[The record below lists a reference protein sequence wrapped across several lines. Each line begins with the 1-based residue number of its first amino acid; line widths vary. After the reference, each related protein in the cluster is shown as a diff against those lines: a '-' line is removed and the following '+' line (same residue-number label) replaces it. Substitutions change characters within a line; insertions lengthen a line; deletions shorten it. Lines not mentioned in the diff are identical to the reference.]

1 MKSYLKFLS
10 RNKLYTAIE
19 AVGLAVSLA
28 FVILIGSYVVQ
39 QYEVAHESP
48 QWKRTFV
55 LGTNEFLG
63 LTYWDKE
70 ELEMNIPEVDA
81 ATHAAMLWQPIVR
94 EGNEPLQC
102 SGMETDADFF
112 RVFPQYHLV
121 EGSLNDFVS
130 KDDVLISESL
140 ARKIADQVGNDVKT
154 NGNDIQTTGN
164 DAQTTGKDAQ
174 TTGND
179 TSVTPG
185 LTGSLIGKVINVDG
199 TDRTIK
205 GVYADFDGTFF
216 MPYDII
222 THISGAWGAGMER
235 NFGSIG
241 NYTTWFRARDDADA
255 ADVRAKVKALLH
267 KNYDPIWGAEK
278 VDAWKV
284 YRMDEAFFITGN
296 SNGLTR
302 QGNARMLRL
311 LTVVV
316 LLLLLSAIFNYVNLS
331 LALTGKRAKE
341 MATRRLLG
349 ADKTS
354 ILWKYIGESVAF
366 TAVCFGAAL
375 LLADLLVPM
384 MNSLVSTADPDEMML
399 GMGDT
404 SVRLSFLLTSGYIV
418 AYLAGIM
425 VLGVING
432 LLPAVVASRYQPI
445 DVIKG
450 TLRRRNKMVMSKV
463 FIVVQNVL
471 SVFLIALA
479 LVMEVQMRHMLTRP
493 MHAATENLYYIEYS
507 AKNYDAMKLFK
518 DKVEQLPF
526 VTKAGVGRG
535 IPGMINMTMGVK
547 VDEVHR
553 VDMPVILCDSTYFK
567 LLGLEVEEDFGH
579 PLVHSLWMSRSA
591 FNAAA
596 VSDTSTVFPRR
607 INMNGAQPEFIGGVV
622 TDFPARPAS
631 EGEIN
636 PNGGVIVTRAEELH
650 YANCL
655 LIGTTGEDRSYDEA
669 IRQAYR
675 EFRMET
681 SGVEE
686 PAWRYG
692 FVHDIHRKMLAPVQ
706 RTLRLVELFAV
717 LAVLISLLGLLAM
730 STYFA
735 DENTKQIAVRK
746 VFGADVNS
754 ETRRAVRSYMILVG
768 AACLIGIPPAVW
780 ASRLYLERFAY
791 RIEGY
796 GWVFALA
803 VLISLAIAF
812 GTVLWQT
819 LKAAKTNPST
829 ELKKE

>member
-55 LGTNEFLG
+55 LGSDEFLG

-70 ELEMNIPEVDA
+70 ELEMNIPEVQA
-81 ATHAAMLWQPIVR
+81 ATRAAMLWQPLIR
-94 EGNEPLQC
+94 QGDQSLQC
-102 SGMETDADFF
+102 SGMEADADFF
-112 RVFPQYHLV
+112 KVFPEYRLV
-121 EGSLNDFVS
+121 EGSADDFVG
-130 KDDVLISESL
+130 KEDILISESL
-140 ARKIADQVGNDVKT
+140 ARKL
-154 NGNDIQTTGN
+154 
-164 DAQTTGKDAQ
+164 
-174 TTGND
+174 
-179 TSVTPG
+179 SVDG
-185 LTGSLIGKVINVDG
+185 DNLIGKVINVDQS
-199 TDRTIK
+199 DRTIK
-205 GVYADFDGTFF
+205 GVFADFDGTFF

-222 THISGAWGAGMER
+222 THISGTWVAEQER

-241 NYTTWFRARDDADA
+241 NYTTWFRVREDADPD
-255 ADVRAKVKALLH
+255 DVRAKVSALLH
-267 KNYDPIWGAEK
+267 KNYDPIWSAEK
-278 VDAWKV
+278 VDSWKA
-284 YRMDEAFFITGN
+284 YRMDEAFFATGN

-302 QGNARMLRL
+302 QGNAQMLRL

-349 ADKTS
+349 ADKS
-354 ILWKYIGESVAF
+354 GILWKYIGESVAF

-375 LLADLLVPM
+375 LLADLLAPM
-384 MNSLVSTADPDEMML
+384 MNSLVSTSDPDELML

-404 SVRLSFLLTSGYIV
+404 SVRLSFMMTPGYIL
-418 AYLAGIM
+418 AYIAGILI
-425 VLGVING
+425 LGVING
-432 LLPAVVASRYQPI
+432 LLPAVAASRYQPI

-450 TLRRRNKMVMSKV
+450 TLRRRNKMVLSKV

-479 LVMEVQMRHMLTRP
+479 LVMEVQMRHMFTRP

-507 AKNYDAMKLFK
+507 ARDYDMMKLFK
-518 DKVEQLPF
+518 DKVEALPF
-526 VTKAGVGRG
+526 VTRAGVGRG
-535 IPGMINMTMGVK
+535 IPGLINMTMGVK
-547 VDEVHR
+547 VDEEHR
-553 VDMPVILCDSTYFK
+553 VDMPVIVCDSTYFK

-579 PLVHSLWMSRSA
+579 PLTHSLWMSRSA

-631 EGEIN
+631 ESSQN
-636 PNGGVIVTRAEELH
+636 PNGGLIVTRAEELR
-650 YANCL
+650 YANGM
-655 LIGTTGEDRSYDEA
+655 LIGTTGEDDSYDKA

-675 EFRMET
+675 EYRLET

-692 FVHDIHRKMLAPVQ
+692 FVRDINTKMLAPVR

-746 VFGADVNS
+746 VFGSDVTH
-754 ETRRAVRSYMILVG
+754 ETWRNVRSYMVLTGI
-768 AACLIGIPPAVW
+768 ACAIGIPLAVW
-780 ASRLYLERFAY
+780 AARVYLERFAY
-791 RIEGY
+791 RVENY
-796 GWVFALA
+796 GWVFVVA
-803 VLISLAIAF
+803 VIISLAIAF

-819 LKAAKTNPST
+819 LKAAKTNPAI

>member
-55 LGTNEFLG
+55 LGTNEFMG

-70 ELEMNIPEVDA
+70 ELEMNIPEVQ
-81 ATHAAMLWQPIVR
+81 ATTRVAMLWQPLIR
-94 EGNEPLQC
+94 QGDRLFQC
-102 SGMETDADFF
+102 SGMEADADFF
-112 RVFPQYHLV
+112 KVFPEYRLV
-121 EGSLNDFVS
+121 EGSADDFVG
-130 KDDVLISESL
+130 KEDILISESM
-140 ARKIADQVGNDVKT
+140 ARKL
-154 NGNDIQTTGN
+154 
-164 DAQTTGKDAQ
+164 
-174 TTGND
+174 
-179 TSVTPG
+179 SVDG
-185 LTGSLIGKVINVDG
+185 DNLIGKVINVYQS
-199 TDRTIK
+199 DRTIK
-205 GVYADFDGTFF
+205 GVFADFDGTLF

-222 THISGAWGAGMER
+222 THISGTWAAEQER

-241 NYTTWFRARDDADA
+241 NYTTWFRVREDADPD
-255 ADVRAKVKALLH
+255 DVRAKVSSLLH
-267 KNYDPIWGAEK
+267 KNYDPIWSAEE
-278 VDAWKV
+278 VNAWKA
-284 YRMDEAFFITGN
+284 YRMDEAFFTTGN
-296 SNGLTR
+296 SNGLIR
-302 QGNARMLRL
+302 QGNAQMLRL

-331 LALTGKRAKE
+331 LALTGKRSKE

-349 ADKTS
+349 ADKTG

-366 TAVCFGAAL
+366 TAVCFAAAL
-375 LLADLLVPM
+375 LLADLLAPI
-384 MNSLVSTADPDEMML
+384 MNSLVSTADPDELML

-404 SVRLSFLLTSGYIV
+404 SVRLSFMMTPGYIL
-418 AYLAGIM
+418 AYIAGILL
-425 VLGVING
+425 LGTLCG
-432 LLPAVVASRYQPI
+432 LLPAIVASRYEPI

-450 TLRRRNKMVMSKV
+450 TLRRRNKMVLSKV

-479 LVMEVQMRHMLTRP
+479 LVMEVQMRHMFTRP

-507 AKNYDAMKLFK
+507 AQNYDMMKFFK

-526 VTKAGVGRG
+526 VTKVGVGRG
-535 IPGMINMTMGVK
+535 IPGLINLTMGVK
-547 VDEVHR
+547 VDEQHR
-553 VDMPVILCDSTYFK
+553 VDMPVIICDSTYFK

-579 PLVHSLWMSRSA
+579 PLTHSLWMSRSA

-607 INMNGAQPEFIGGVV
+607 INMNGAQPESIGGVV
-622 TDFPARPAS
+622 TDFPTRPAS
-631 EGEIN
+631 ESNLN
-636 PNGGVIVTRAEELH
+636 PNGGVIVTRAEELR
-650 YANCL
+650 YANGM
-655 LIGTTGEDRSYDEA
+655 LIGTTGEDESYDKA

-675 EFRMET
+675 EYRLET

-686 PAWRYG
+686 PAWRFG
-692 FVHDIHRKMLAPVQ
+692 FVHDINKKVLAPVR

-746 VFGADVNS
+746 VFGSDVTH
-754 ETRRAVRSYMILVG
+754 ETWRNVRSYMVLTGI
-768 AACLIGIPPAVW
+768 ACVIGIPLAVW
-780 ASRLYLERFAY
+780 AARVYLERFAY
-791 RIEGY
+791 HVENY
-796 GWVFALA
+796 GWVFVVA
-803 VLISLAIAF
+803 VIISLAIAF

-819 LKAAKTNPST
+819 LKAAKTNPAI

>member
-55 LGTNEFLG
+55 LGTSEYLG

-70 ELEMNIPEVDA
+70 ELEMNIPEVEA
-81 ATHAAMLWQPIVR
+81 VTHMALLWQPIVQN
-94 EGNEPLQC
+94 EGQVLQA
-102 SGMETDADFF
+102 SGIEADAGFF
-112 RVFPQYHLV
+112 KVFPEYRLV
-121 EGSLNDFVS
+121 EGSLEDFVG
-130 KDDVLISESL
+130 KDDILISESL
-140 ARKIADQVGNDVKT
+140 ARKTGRQVG
-154 NGNDIQTTGN
+154 Q
-164 DAQTTGKDAQ
+164 
-174 TTGND
+174 
-179 TSVTPG
+179 S
-185 LTGSLIGKVINVDG
+185 LTVDKG
-199 TDRTIK
+199 ERTIK
-205 GVYADFDGTFF
+205 GVFADFDGAYF
-216 MPYDII
+216 MPVDIMTNI
-222 THISGAWGAGMER
+222 TSSWAASQGKAF
-235 NFGSIG
+235 NSIG
-241 NYTTWFRARDDADA
+241 NYTTWFRVREDADPA
-255 ADVRAKVKALLH
+255 EVRAKVKALLH
-267 KNYDPIWGAEK
+267 KNYDPIWNAEK
-278 VDAWKV
+278 VDSWKA
-284 YRMDEAFFITGN
+284 YRMDEAFFTTGN

-302 QGNARMLRL
+302 QGNAQMLKL

-349 ADKTS
+349 ADKTG

-375 LLADLLVPM
+375 LLADLLAPM

-404 SVRLSFLLTSGYIV
+404 SVRLSFMMTPGYIL
-418 AYLAGIM
+418 AYIAGILL
-425 VLGVING
+425 LGVVNG
-432 LLPAVVASRYQPI
+432 LLPAIVASRYQPI

-450 TLRRRNKMVMSKV
+450 TLRRRNKMVLSKV

-493 MHAATENLYYIEYS
+493 MHATSENRYYIEYS
-507 AKNYDAMKLFK
+507 AQNYDMMKLFK

-526 VTKAGVGRG
+526 VTDAGVGRG
-535 IPGMINMTMGVK
+535 IPGLINMTMGIK
-547 VDEVHR
+547 VDEEHH

-579 PLVHSLWMSRSA
+579 PLTHSLWMSRSA

-631 EGEIN
+631 ESSQN
-636 PNGGVIVTRAEELH
+636 PNGGVIVTRAEELR
-650 YANCL
+650 YANCM
-655 LIGTTGEDRSYDEA
+655 LIGTTGEDESYDKA

-675 EFRMET
+675 EYRLET

-692 FVHDIHRKMLAPVQ
+692 FVRDINKKMLAPVR

-746 VFGADVNS
+746 VFGADVSS
-754 ETRRAVRSYMILVG
+754 ETWRNVRSYMVLTGI
-768 AACLIGIPPAVW
+768 ACVIGIPLAVW
-780 ASRLYLERFAY
+780 AAMVYLERFAY
-791 RIEGY
+791 RAEGY
-796 GWVFALA
+796 GWVFIVAA
-803 VLISLAIAF
+803 IISLAIAF

-819 LKAAKTNPST
+819 LKAAKTNPAI

>member
-19 AVGLAVSLA
+19 TVGLAVSLA

-39 QYEVAHESP
+39 QYEMAHESP

-55 LGTNEFLG
+55 LGSDEFLG

-70 ELEMNIPEVDA
+70 ELEMNIPEVHA
-81 ATHAAMLWQPIVR
+81 ATHVAMLWQPLIR
-94 EGNEPLQC
+94 QDDQLLQC
-102 SGMETDADFF
+102 SGMEADADFF
-112 RVFPQYHLV
+112 KVFPEYHLV
-121 EGSLNDFVS
+121 EGSAEDFVG

-140 ARKIADQVGNDVKT
+140 ARKIADQVGNDS
-154 NGNDIQTTGN
+154 
-164 DAQTTGKDAQ
+164 
-174 TTGND
+174 
-179 TSVTPG
+179 SVTPG
-185 LTGSLIGKVINVDG
+185 LTGSLIGSVIKVDDS
-199 TDRTIK
+199 DRTIK
-205 GVYADFDGTFF
+205 GVFANFDGTFF

-222 THISGAWGAGMER
+222 THISGSWAAGQER
-235 NFGSIG
+235 SFGSIG
-241 NYTTWFRARDDADA
+241 NYITWFCTREDADPD
-255 ADVRAKVKALLH
+255 DVRVKVSALLH
-267 KNYDPIWGAEK
+267 KNYDPIWSAEK
-278 VDAWKV
+278 VNAWKA
-284 YRMDEAFFITGN
+284 YRMDEAFFATGN

-302 QGNARMLRL
+302 QGSAQMLRL

-331 LALTGKRAKE
+331 LALTGKRSKE

-349 ADKTS
+349 ADKTG

-366 TAVCFGAAL
+366 TAVCFAAAL
-375 LLADLLVPM
+375 LLADLLAPM
-384 MNSLVSTADPDEMML
+384 MNSLVSTADPDELML

-404 SVRLSFLLTSGYIV
+404 SVRLSFMITPGYIL
-418 AYLAGIM
+418 AYIAGIL
-425 VLGVING
+425 VLGVVNG
-432 LLPAVVASRYQPI
+432 LLPAFAASHYQPI

-450 TLRRRNKMVMSKV
+450 TLRRRNKMVLSKV

-479 LVMEVQMRHMLTRP
+479 LLMEVQMRHMLTRP
-493 MHAATENLYYIEYS
+493 MHAATENRYYIEYS
-507 AKNYDAMKLFK
+507 AQNLDQMKLFK

-535 IPGMINMTMGVK
+535 IPGLINMTMGIK
-547 VDEVHR
+547 VDEEHR
-553 VDMPVILCDSTYFK
+553 VDMPVIVCDSTYFK

-579 PLVHSLWMSRSA
+579 PLTHSLWMSRSA

-622 TDFPARPAS
+622 TDFPTRPAS
-631 EGEIN
+631 ESSQN
-636 PNGGVIVTRAEELH
+636 PNGGVIVTRAEELR
-650 YANCL
+650 YSNCM
-655 LIGTTGEDRSYDEA
+655 LIGTTGEDESFDKA

-675 EFRMET
+675 EYRLET

-692 FVHDIHRKMLAPVQ
+692 FVRDINKKMLAPVR

-717 LAVLISLLGLLAM
+717 LAMLISMLGLLAM

-754 ETRRAVRSYMILVG
+754 ETWRNVRSYMLLTGIASG
-768 AACLIGIPPAVW
+768 AVCIP
-780 ASRLYLERFAY
+780 R
-791 RIEGY
+791 
-796 GWVFALA
+796 
-803 VLISLAIAF
+803 
-812 GTVLWQT
+812 
-819 LKAAKTNPST
+819 
-829 ELKKE
+829 

>member
-39 QYEVAHESP
+39 QYKVAHESP
-48 QWKRTFV
+48 DWKRTFV
-55 LGTNEFLG
+55 LGSDEFLG

-70 ELEMNIPEVDA
+70 ELEMNIPEVEA
-81 ATHAAMLWQPIVR
+81 VTHAALLGQPIIQI
-94 EGNEPLQC
+94 GDQPLQA
-102 SGMETDADFF
+102 SGIETDADFF
-112 RVFPQYHLV
+112 KVFPKYHLV
-121 EGSLNDFVS
+121 EGSLEDFVG
-130 KDDVLISESL
+130 KEDILISESF
-140 ARKIADQVGNDVKT
+140 AHKTGRQVGQV
-154 NGNDIQTTGN
+154 I
-164 DAQTTGKDAQ
+164 
-174 TTGND
+174 
-179 TSVTPG
+179 
-185 LTGSLIGKVINVDG
+185 KVDK

-205 GVYADFDGTFF
+205 GIFADFDDAFF
-216 MPYDII
+216 RPEDII
-222 THISGAWGAGMER
+222 TNIAATWAASESKAF
-235 NFGSIG
+235 NSIG
-241 NYTTWFRARDDADA
+241 NYTTWFTVRKDADIE
-255 ADVRAKVKALLH
+255 DVQTKVKALLH
-267 KNYDPIWGAEK
+267 KSYNSSWGAEK
-278 VDAWKV
+278 VESWRA
-284 YRMDEAFFITGN
+284 YRMDEVFFFTGS
-296 SNGLTR
+296 SNGGLTR
-302 QGNARMLRL
+302 TGNVRMLRL

-349 ADKTS
+349 ADKTG
-354 ILWKYIGESVAF
+354 ILWKYIGESVVF
-366 TAVCFGAAL
+366 TAFCFAAAL

-384 MNSLVSTADPDEMML
+384 MNSLVSSCDVDEMVL
-399 GMGDT
+399 GISDT
-404 SVRLSFLLTSGYIV
+404 SVRLSFMMTPGYII
-418 AYLAGIM
+418 AYIAGII

-432 LLPAVVASRYQPI
+432 LLPAFAASRYQPI

-450 TLRRRNKMVMSKV
+450 TLRRRNKMVLSKV

-493 MHAATENLYYIEYS
+493 MHSAMDNLYYIEYS
-507 AKNYDAMKLFK
+507 APDYDAMKLLK

-526 VTKAGVGRG
+526 VTRAGVGRG
-535 IPGMINMTMGVK
+535 IPGMINMNLGIK
-547 VDEVHR
+547 VDEEHS
-553 VDMPVILCDSTYFK
+553 VDMPVILCDSTFFK

-579 PLVHSLWMSRSA
+579 PLTHSLWMSRSA

-622 TDFPARPAS
+622 ADYPTRPAS
-631 EGEIN
+631 EANQN
-636 PNGGVIVTRAEELH
+636 PNGGVVVTRVEELR
-650 YANCL
+650 YSNCL
-655 LIGTTGEDRSYDEA
+655 LIGTTGEDKTYEDQ
-669 IRQAYR
+669 ILQAYR

-681 SGVEE
+681 SGVEK

-692 FVHDIHRKMLAPVQ
+692 FIRDIHRKQLAPVRQ
-706 RTLRLVELFAV
+706 TLRLVELFAV

-746 VFGADVNS
+746 VFGSDVTH
-754 ETRRAVRSYMILVG
+754 ETWRNVRSYMIIVGVACLVG
-768 AACLIGIPPAVW
+768 IPLAIWAAQV
-780 ASRLYLERFAY
+780 YLQRFAY
-791 RIEGY
+791 RIDGY
-796 GWVFALA
+796 GWVFVVAA
-803 VLISLAIAF
+803 LISLAIAF

-819 LKAAKTNPST
+819 LKAAKTNPAV

>member
-28 FVILIGSYVVQ
+28 FVILLGSYVVQ

-55 LGTNEFLG
+55 LGTSEYLG

-70 ELEMNIPEVDA
+70 ELEMNIPEVEA
-81 ATHAAMLWQPIVR
+81 VTHMALLWQPIVQN
-94 EGNEPLQC
+94 EGQVLQA
-102 SGMETDADFF
+102 SGIEADAGFF
-112 RVFPQYHLV
+112 KVFPEYRLL
-121 EGSLNDFVS
+121 EGSLEDFVG
-130 KDDVLISESL
+130 KDDILISESL
-140 ARKIADQVGNDVKT
+140 ARKTGRQVG
-154 NGNDIQTTGN
+154 Q
-164 DAQTTGKDAQ
+164 
-174 TTGND
+174 
-179 TSVTPG
+179 S
-185 LTGSLIGKVINVDG
+185 LTVDKG
-199 TDRTIK
+199 ERTIK
-205 GVYADFDGTFF
+205 GVFADFDGAYF
-216 MPYDII
+216 MPVDIMTNI
-222 THISGAWGAGMER
+222 TSSWAASQGKAF
-235 NFGSIG
+235 NSIG
-241 NYTTWFRARDDADA
+241 NYTTWFRVRENADP
-255 ADVRAKVKALLH
+255 ADVRNKVSALLH
-267 KNYDPIWGAEK
+267 KNYDPIWSAEK
-278 VDAWKV
+278 VNAWKA
-284 YRMDEAFFITGN
+284 YRMDEAFFTTGN

-302 QGNARMLRL
+302 QGNAQMLRL

-349 ADKTS
+349 ADKTG

-375 LLADLLVPM
+375 LLADLLAPM
-384 MNSLVSTADPDEMML
+384 MNSLVSTGDPDELML
-399 GMGDT
+399 GIDT
-404 SVRLSFLLTSGYIV
+404 SVRLSFMLTPGYIL
-418 AYLAGIM
+418 AYIAGILL
-425 VLGVING
+425 LGTLCG
-432 LLPAVVASRYQPI
+432 LLPAVVASRYEPI

-450 TLRRRNKMVMSKV
+450 TLRRRNKMVLSKV

-493 MHAATENLYYIEYS
+493 MHAASENRYYIEYS
-507 AKNYDAMKLFK
+507 AQNYDMMKLFK

-535 IPGMINMTMGVK
+535 IPGLINMTMGIK
-547 VDEVHR
+547 VDEEHR

-579 PLVHSLWMSRSA
+579 PLTHSLWMSRSA

-596 VSDTSTVFPRR
+596 VSDTSTVFPRK

-631 EGEIN
+631 ESSQN
-636 PNGGVIVTRAEELH
+636 PNGGVIVTRAEELR
-650 YANCL
+650 YTNCM
-655 LIGTTGEDRSYDEA
+655 LIGTTGEDDSYDKA

-675 EFRMET
+675 EYRLET

-692 FVHDIHRKMLAPVQ
+692 FVRDINRKTLAPVK

-746 VFGADVNS
+746 VFGSDVTH
-754 ETRRAVRSYMILVG
+754 ETWRNVRSYMVLTGI
-768 AACLIGIPPAVW
+768 ACAIGIPLAVW
-780 ASRLYLERFAY
+780 AARVYLERFAY
-791 RIEGY
+791 RVENY
-796 GWVFALA
+796 GWVFVVA
-803 VLISLAIAF
+803 VIISLAIAF

-819 LKAAKTNPST
+819 LKAAKTNPAI

>member
-70 ELEMNIPEVDA
+70 EVIMNIPEVQA
-81 ATHAAMLWQPIVR
+81 ATRAAMLWQPLIR
-94 EGNEPLQC
+94 HGDQLLQC
-102 SGMETDADFF
+102 AGMEADADFF
-112 RVFPQYHLV
+112 KVFPEYHLV
-121 EGSLNDFVS
+121 EGNAEDFVG
-130 KDDVLISESL
+130 KEDILISESL
-140 ARKIADQVGNDVKT
+140 ARKL
-154 NGNDIQTTGN
+154 
-164 DAQTTGKDAQ
+164 
-174 TTGND
+174 
-179 TSVTPG
+179 SVDG
-185 LTGSLIGKVINVDG
+185 DNLIGKVINVDQSN
-199 TDRTIK
+199 RIIK
-205 GVYADFDGTFF
+205 GVFADFDSTFF

-222 THISGAWGAGMER
+222 THISETWAAEQER

-241 NYTTWFRARDDADA
+241 SYTTWFRVREDADP
-255 ADVRAKVKALLH
+255 ADVRNKVSALLH
-267 KNYDPIWGAEK
+267 KNYDPIWSAEN
-278 VDAWKV
+278 VNAWKA
-284 YRMDEAFFITGN
+284 YRMDEAFFTTSD

-302 QGNARMLRL
+302 QGNAQMLRL

-316 LLLLLSAIFNYVNLS
+316 LLLLLSAVFNYVNLS
-331 LALTGKRAKE
+331 LALTDKRSKE

-349 ADKTS
+349 ADKTG
-354 ILWKYIGESVAF
+354 ILWKYIGESVTF

-375 LLADLLVPM
+375 LLADFLAPM
-384 MNSLVSTADPDEMML
+384 MNSLVSTGDPDELML

-404 SVRLSFLLTSGYIV
+404 RVRLSFMMTPGYIL
-418 AYLAGIM
+418 AYIAGILL
-425 VLGVING
+425 LGTICG
-432 LLPAVVASRYQPI
+432 LLPAIVASRYEPI

-450 TLRRRNKMVMSKV
+450 TLRRHNKMVLSKV

-493 MHAATENLYYIEYS
+493 MHAASENRYYIEYS
-507 AKNYDAMKLFK
+507 AKNYDMMKLFK

-535 IPGMINMTMGVK
+535 IPGLINMTIGIK
-547 VDEVHR
+547 VDEEHH

-579 PLVHSLWMSRSA
+579 PLTHSLWMSRSA
-591 FNAAA
+591 FNAAG
-596 VSDTSTVFPRR
+596 VSDTTTVFPRR
-607 INMNGAQPEFIGGVV
+607 INLNGAQPEFIGGVV
-622 TDFPARPAS
+622 TNFPARPAS
-631 EGEIN
+631 ESSQN
-636 PNGGVIVTRAEELH
+636 PNGGVIVTRDEELR
-650 YANCL
+650 YANCM
-655 LIGTTGEDRSYDEA
+655 LIGTTGEDDSYDKA

-675 EFRMET
+675 EYRLET

-692 FVHDIHRKMLAPVQ
+692 FVRDINRKMLAPVK

-746 VFGADVNS
+746 VFGSDVTH
-754 ETRRAVRSYMILVG
+754 ETWRNVRSYMVLTGI
-768 AACLIGIPPAVW
+768 ACAIGIPLAVW
-780 ASRLYLERFAY
+780 VARMYLERFAY
-791 RIEGY
+791 RVENY
-796 GWVFALA
+796 GWVFVVA
-803 VLISLAIAF
+803 VIISLAIAF

-819 LKAAKTNPST
+819 LKAAKTNPAV

>member
-1 MKSYLKFLS
+1 MNSYLKFLS
-10 RNKLYTAIE
+10 RNKLYTTIE

-48 QWKRTFV
+48 QWKGTFV
-55 LGTNEFLG
+55 LGTGEFLG

-70 ELEMNIPEVDA
+70 ELEMNIPEVQA
-81 ATHAAMLWQPIVR
+81 ATHVAMLWQPIIRNDGQLLPV
-94 EGNEPLQC
+94 
-102 SGMETDADFF
+102 SGMEADADFF
-112 RVFPQYHLV
+112 KVFPEYNLI
-121 EGSLNDFVS
+121 EGNTEDFVGMN
-130 KDDVLISESL
+130 DVLISESL
-140 ARKIADQVGNDVKT
+140 ARELSMG
-154 NGNDIQTTGN
+154 G
-164 DAQTTGKDAQ
+164 
-174 TTGND
+174 
-179 TSVTPG
+179 
-185 LTGSLIGKVINVDG
+185 GSLIGSIINVD
-199 TDRTIK
+199 DSERTIK
-205 GVYADFDGTFF
+205 GIFADFDGTFF

-222 THISGAWGAGMER
+222 THISGTWAAAQER

-241 NYTTWFRARDDADA
+241 NYTTWFRVREDADP

-267 KNYDPIWGAEK
+267 KNYDAIWSGEK
-278 VDAWKV
+278 VDSWKA
-284 YRMDEAFFITGN
+284 YRMDEAFFATGN

-302 QGNARMLRL
+302 QGNPQMLRL

-349 ADKTS
+349 ADKNS

-366 TAVCFGAAL
+366 TAVCFAAAL
-375 LLADLLVPM
+375 LLAALLAPM
-384 MNSLVSTADPDEMML
+384 MNSLVSTGDPDELML
-399 GMGDT
+399 GIGDT
-404 SVRLSFLLTSGYIV
+404 SVRLSFMITPGYIL
-418 AYLAGIM
+418 AYIAGILL
-425 VLGVING
+425 LGTICG
-432 LLPAVVASRYQPI
+432 LLPAIVASRYEPI

-450 TLRRRNKMVMSKV
+450 TLRRRNKMVLSKV

-479 LVMEVQMRHMLTRP
+479 VVMEVQMRHMLTRP
-493 MHAATENLYYIEYS
+493 MHSATENLYYIEYS
-507 AKNYDAMKLFK
+507 AQNYDQMKLFK

-535 IPGMINMTMGVK
+535 IPGLINMTMGVK
-547 VDEVHR
+547 VDEEHR
-553 VDMPVILCDSTYFK
+553 VDMPVIICDSTYFK
-567 LLGLEVEEDFGH
+567 LLGLEEEEDFGH
-579 PLVHSLWMSRSA
+579 PLTHSLWMSRSA

-596 VSDTSTVFPRR
+596 LSDTSTVFPRR

-622 TDFPARPAS
+622 TDYPTRPAS
-631 EGEIN
+631 ESNQN

-650 YANCL
+650 YSNCL
-655 LIGTTGEDRSYDEA
+655 LIGTTGEDESYDIA

-675 EFRMET
+675 DYRLET
-681 SGVEE
+681 AGVEE

-692 FVHDIHRKMLAPVQ
+692 FVRDINKKMLAPVQ
-706 RTLRLVELFAV
+706 RTLRLVELFAI

-746 VFGADVNS
+746 VFGSDVS
-754 ETRRAVRSYMILVG
+754 HETWRNVRSYMVLVG
-768 AACLIGIPPAVW
+768 VACLVGIPLAIW
-780 ASRLYLERFAY
+780 AARLYLERFAY

-796 GWVFALA
+796 GWVFVLA
-803 VLISLAIAF
+803 VVISLAIAF

-819 LKAAKTNPST
+819 LKAAKTNPAV

>member
-55 LGTNEFLG
+55 LGSDEFLG

-70 ELEMNIPEVDA
+70 ELEMNIPEVQA
-81 ATHAAMLWQPIVR
+81 ATRAAMLWQPLIR
-94 EGNEPLQC
+94 QGDQLLQC
-102 SGMETDADFF
+102 SGMEADADFF
-112 RVFPQYHLV
+112 KVFPEYRLV
-121 EGSLNDFVS
+121 EGSADDFVG
-130 KDDVLISESL
+130 KEDILISESL
-140 ARKIADQVGNDVKT
+140 ARKL
-154 NGNDIQTTGN
+154 
-164 DAQTTGKDAQ
+164 
-174 TTGND
+174 
-179 TSVTPG
+179 SVDG
-185 LTGSLIGKVINVDG
+185 DNLIGKVINVDQS
-199 TDRTIK
+199 DRTIK
-205 GVYADFDGTFF
+205 GVFADFDGTFF

-222 THISGAWGAGMER
+222 THISGTWVAEQER

-241 NYTTWFRARDDADA
+241 NYTTWFRVREDADPD
-255 ADVRAKVKALLH
+255 DVRAKVSALLH
-267 KNYDPIWGAEK
+267 KNYDPIWSAEK
-278 VDAWKV
+278 VDSWKA
-284 YRMDEAFFITGN
+284 YRMDEAFFATGN

-302 QGNARMLRL
+302 QGNAQMLRL

-349 ADKTS
+349 ADKS
-354 ILWKYIGESVAF
+354 GILWKYIGESVAF

-375 LLADLLVPM
+375 LLADLLAPM
-384 MNSLVSTADPDEMML
+384 MNSLVSTSDPDELML

-404 SVRLSFLLTSGYIV
+404 SVRLSFMMTPGYIL
-418 AYLAGIM
+418 AYIAGILI
-425 VLGVING
+425 LGVING
-432 LLPAVVASRYQPI
+432 LLPAVAASRYQPI

-450 TLRRRNKMVMSKV
+450 TLRRRNKMVLSKV
-463 FIVVQNVL
+463 FIIVQNVL

-507 AKNYDAMKLFK
+507 ARDYDMMKLFK
-518 DKVEQLPF
+518 DKVEALPF
-526 VTKAGVGRG
+526 VTRAGVGRG
-535 IPGMINMTMGVK
+535 IPGIINMTMGIR
-547 VDEVHR
+547 VDTEHS
-553 VDMPVILCDSTYFK
+553 VDMPLIMCDSTYFR
-567 LLGLEVEEDFGH
+567 LLGLEIEEDFGH
-579 PLVHSLWMSRSA
+579 PLTHSLWMSRSA

-607 INMNGAQPEFIGGVV
+607 INMNGVQPEFIGGVV
-622 TDFPARPAS
+622 TDFPTRPAS
-631 EGEIN
+631 DGISN
-636 PNGGVIVTRAEELH
+636 TTGGVIVTRAEELR
-650 YANCL
+650 YSNCL
-655 LIGTTGEDRSYDEA
+655 LIGTTGEDKSYDEA

-675 EFRMET
+675 EYRLET

-686 PAWRYG
+686 PSWRYG
-692 FVHDIHRKMLAPVQ
+692 FVRDINRKMLAPVR

-746 VFGADVNS
+746 VFGSDVTH
-754 ETRRAVRSYMILVG
+754 ETWRNVRSYMVLTGI
-768 AACLIGIPPAVW
+768 ACAIGIPLAVW
-780 ASRLYLERFAY
+780 AARVYLERFAY
-791 RIEGY
+791 RVENY
-796 GWVFALA
+796 GWVFVVA
-803 VLISLAIAF
+803 VIISLAIAF

-819 LKAAKTNPST
+819 LKAAKTNPAI

>member
-1 MKSYLKFLS
+1 MNSYLKFLS

-19 AVGLAVSLA
+19 AAGLAVSLA

-48 QWKRTFV
+48 QWKHTFV

-81 ATHAAMLWQPIVR
+81 ATHAAMLWQPIIR
-94 EGNEPLQC
+94 QGDELLQC

-121 EGSLNDFVS
+121 EGGLDDFVS

-140 ARKIADQVGNDVKT
+140 ARKIADQVGND
-154 NGNDIQTTGN
+154 G
-164 DAQTTGKDAQ
+164 
-174 TTGND
+174 
-179 TSVTPG
+179 SVTPG
-185 LTGSLIGKVINVDG
+185 LTGSLVGSVINVDG
-199 TDRTIK
+199 TNRTIK
-205 GVYADFDGTFF
+205 GIYADFDGTFF

-222 THISGAWGAGMER
+222 THISGTWAAGGER

-241 NYTTWFRARDDADA
+241 NYTTWFRAREDADA

-267 KNYDPIWGAEK
+267 KNYDPVWSAEK
-278 VDAWKV
+278 VDEWKV

-302 QGNARMLRL
+302 QGNARMLKL

-349 ADKTS
+349 ADKTG

-366 TAVCFGAAL
+366 TAVCFAAAL

-399 GMGDT
+399 GLGDT
-404 SVRLSFLLTSGYIV
+404 SVRLSFMLTPGYIL
-418 AYLAGIM
+418 AYLAGIL
-425 VLGVING
+425 VLGVVNG
-432 LLPAVVASRYQPI
+432 LLPAFAASRYQPI

-450 TLRRRNKMVMSKV
+450 TLRRRNKMVLSKV

-507 AKNYDAMKLFK
+507 AQNYDAMKLFK
-518 DKVEQLPF
+518 DKVESLPF

-547 VDEVHR
+547 VDEEHH

-579 PLVHSLWMSRSA
+579 PLTHSLWMSRSA

-622 TDFPARPAS
+622 ADYPTRPAS
-631 EGEIN
+631 ESAQN
-636 PNGGVIVTRAEELH
+636 PNGGVIVTRAEELR
-650 YANCL
+650 YANCM
-655 LIGTTGEDRSYDEA
+655 LIGTTGEDKSYENQ
-669 IRQAYR
+669 ILQAYR
-675 EFRMET
+675 EFRLET

-692 FVHDIHRKMLAPVQ
+692 FVRDINSKMLAPVK
-706 RTLRLVELFAV
+706 RTLRLVELFAI

-746 VFGADVNS
+746 VFGSDVTH
-754 ETRRAVRSYMILVG
+754 ETWRNVRSYMALVG
-768 AACLIGIPPAVW
+768 VACLVGIPLAVW
-780 ASRLYLERFAY
+780 AARLYLERFAY

-819 LKAAKTNPST
+819 LKAARTNPAT

>member
-39 QYEVAHESP
+39 QYQVAHESP
-48 QWKRTFV
+48 KWNRTFV
-55 LGTNEFLG
+55 LGSDDFLG

-70 ELEMNIPEVDA
+70 ELEMNIPEVESV
-81 ATHAAMLWQPIVR
+81 THATILWQPVIHQGDQVI
-94 EGNEPLQC
+94 QV
-102 SGMETDADFF
+102 SGMEADADFF
-112 RVFPQYHLV
+112 KVFTEYRLI
-121 EGSLNDFVS
+121 EGSLEDFVG
-130 KDDVLISESL
+130 KDDILISESM
-140 ARKIADQVGNDVKT
+140 ARKISAQIGQV
-154 NGNDIQTTGN
+154 I
-164 DAQTTGKDAQ
+164 
-174 TTGND
+174 
-179 TSVTPG
+179 
-185 LTGSLIGKVINVDG
+185 KVDDSERV
-199 TDRTIK
+199 IK
-205 GVYADFDGTFF
+205 GIFSDFDGTFF
-216 MPYDII
+216 MPYDVI
-222 THISGAWGAGMER
+222 THISGSWAASGNKEF
-235 NFGSIG
+235 NSIG
-241 NYTTWFRARDDADA
+241 NYTTWFCAREDADPE
-255 ADVRAKVKALLH
+255 DVRAKVKNLLH
-267 KNYDPIWGAEK
+267 KNYDSSWGAEK
-278 VDAWKV
+278 VDSWRA
-284 YRMDEAFFITGN
+284 YRMDEAFFMTGS

-341 MATRRLLG
+341 MASRRLLG
-349 ADKTS
+349 ADKAN

-366 TAVCFGAAL
+366 TAVCFAAAL
-375 LLADLLVPM
+375 LLADLLAPM
-384 MNSLVSTADPDEMML
+384 VNSLVSTSDPDEMML
-399 GMGDT
+399 GIGDT
-404 SVRLSFLLTSGYIV
+404 SVRLSFMMTPGYIL
-418 AYLAGIM
+418 AYIAGIL
-425 VLGVING
+425 VLGIING
-432 LLPAVVASRYQPI
+432 LLPAFAASRYQPI

-450 TLRRRNKMVMSKV
+450 TLRRRNKMVLSKV

-479 LVMEVQMRHMLTRP
+479 LVMEVQMRHMFTRP
-493 MHAATENLYYIEYS
+493 MHSAVENRYYIEYS
-507 AKNYDAMKLFK
+507 AQNYDAMKLFK

-526 VTKAGVGRG
+526 VTKVGVGRG
-535 IPGMINMTMGVK
+535 IPGMINMTMGIT
-547 VDEVHR
+547 VDEEHHVN
-553 VDMPVILCDSTYFK
+553 MPVIVCDSTYFQ

-607 INMNGAQPEFIGGVV
+607 INMNSARPEFIGGVV
-622 TDFPARPAS
+622 ADYPTRPAS
-631 EGEIN
+631 EIAQN
-636 PNGGVIVTRAEELH
+636 PNGGVIITRVEELR
-650 YANCL
+650 YSNCL
-655 LIGTTGEDRSYDEA
+655 LIGTTGEDKSYEDQ
-669 IRQAYR
+669 ILQAYR
-675 EFRMET
+675 EFRLET

-692 FVHDIHRKMLAPVQ
+692 FIRDINRKQLAPVQ

-735 DENTKQIAVRK
+735 DENTRQIAVRK
-746 VFGADVNS
+746 VFGSDIS
-754 ETRRAVRSYMILVG
+754 QETWRTVRSYMVLVG
-768 AACLIGIPPAVW
+768 VACLVGIPLAVW
-780 ASRLYLERFAY
+780 AARLYLERFAY

-796 GWVFALA
+796 GWVF
-803 VLISLAIAF
+803 VVSVVISLAIAF

-819 LKAAKTNPST
+819 LKAAKTNPAT

>member
-48 QWKRTFV
+48 DWKRTFA
-55 LGTNEFLG
+55 LGGDDFLG

-70 ELEMNIPEVDA
+70 ELEMNVPEVEA
-81 ATHAAMLWQPIVR
+81 ATHMALLWQPLIQIGEEIFQVPGI
-94 EGNEPLQC
+94 EA
-102 SGMETDADFF
+102 DAGFF
-112 RVFPQYHLV
+112 QVFPQYRLV
-121 EGSLNDFVS
+121 EGSLENFVG
-130 KDDVLISESL
+130 KYDILISESL
-140 ARKIADQVGNDVKT
+140 ARRIAGQLGNGVIGQV
-154 NGNDIQTTGN
+154 IR
-164 DAQTTGKDAQ
+164 A
-174 TTGND
+174 
-179 TSVTPG
+179 
-185 LTGSLIGKVINVDG
+185 DG
-199 TDRTIK
+199 ADRTVK
-205 GVYADFDGTFF
+205 GIYADFGESFF
-216 MPYDII
+216 MPADII
-222 THISGAWGAGMER
+222 TNIAATWAAEEEKAF
-235 NFGSIG
+235 NSIG
-241 NYTTWFRARDDADA
+241 NYTTWFRVREDADP
-255 ADVRAKVKALLH
+255 ADVQDKVNALLH
-267 KNYDPIWGAEK
+267 KNYDTTWSAER
-278 VDAWKV
+278 VDKWHA
-284 YRMDEAFFITGN
+284 YRMDEAFFFTG
-296 SNGLTR
+296 SSSGLTR
-302 QGNARMLRL
+302 TGNIQMLRL
-311 LTVVV
+311 LTIVV
-316 LLLLLSAIFNYVNLS
+316 LLLLLSAVFNYVNLS

-349 ADKTS
+349 ADKAG

-366 TAVCFGAAL
+366 TAVCFAAAL

-384 MNSLVSTADPDEMML
+384 MNSLVSTSDPEEMML
-399 GMGDT
+399 GLDS
-404 SVRLSFLLTSGYIV
+404 SVRLSFMMTPGYILV
-418 AYLAGIM
+418 YLAGIL

-432 LLPAVVASRYQPI
+432 LLPAFAASRYQPI

-450 TLRRRNKMVMSKV
+450 TFRRRNKMILSKV

-493 MHAATENLYYIEYS
+493 THAATENLFYIEYS
-507 AKNYDAMKLFK
+507 AQNYDAMKLFK

-535 IPGMINMTMGVK
+535 IPGMINMTMGVR
-547 VDEVHR
+547 VDEEHH
-553 VDMPVILCDSTYFK
+553 VDMPVIACDSTYFQ

-579 PLVHSLWMSRSA
+579 PLLHSLWMSRSA
-591 FNAAA
+591 FNAAG

-607 INMNGAQPEFIGGVV
+607 INMNGAQPEFIGGIVA
-622 TDFPARPAS
+622 DFPARPAS
-631 EGEIN
+631 ESNQN
-636 PNGGVIVTRAEELH
+636 PNGGVIVTRVEELR
-650 YANCL
+650 YSNCL
-655 LIGTTGEDRSYDEA
+655 LIGTIGEDKSYEDR

-675 EFRMET
+675 EFRLET
-681 SGVEE
+681 AGVED

-692 FVHDIHRKMLAPVQ
+692 FIKDINRRQLAPVQ

-735 DENTKQIAVRK
+735 DENTRQIAVRK
-746 VFGADVNS
+746 VFGSDIS
-754 ETRRAVRSYMILVG
+754 QETWRTVRSYMVLVG
-768 AACLIGIPPAVW
+768 VACLIGIPLAVW
-780 ASRLYLERFAY
+780 AARLYLERFAY

-796 GWVFALA
+796 GWVFVVA
-803 VLISLAIAF
+803 VIISLAIAF

-819 LKAAKTNPST
+819 LKAAKTNPAT

>member
-1 MKSYLKFLS
+1 M
-10 RNKLYTAIE
+10 YTAIE

-55 LGTNEFLG
+55 LGTSEYLG

-70 ELEMNIPEVDA
+70 ELEMNIPEVHA
-81 ATHAAMLWQPIVR
+81 ATHVAMLWQPLIRQGDQV
-94 EGNEPLQC
+94 LQC
-102 SGMETDADFF
+102 AGMEADADFF
-112 RVFPQYHLV
+112 KVFPQYHLV
-121 EGSLNDFVS
+121 EGSAEDFVG
-130 KDDVLISESL
+130 KEDILISESL
-140 ARKIADQVGNDVKT
+140 TRKL
-154 NGNDIQTTGN
+154 
-164 DAQTTGKDAQ
+164 
-174 TTGND
+174 
-179 TSVTPG
+179 SVDG
-185 LTGSLIGKVINVDG
+185 DNLIGKVINVDQS
-199 TDRTIK
+199 DRTIK
-205 GVYADFDGTFF
+205 GVFADFDGAYF

-222 THISGAWGAGMER
+222 THISGTWAAEQER
-235 NFGSIG
+235 SFGSIG
-241 NYTTWFRARDDADA
+241 NYTTWFRVREDADP
-255 ADVRAKVKALLH
+255 ADVRNKVSALLH
-267 KNYDPIWGAEK
+267 KNYDPIWSAEK
-278 VDAWKV
+278 VNAWKA
-284 YRMDEAFFITGN
+284 YRMDEAFFTTGN

-302 QGNARMLRL
+302 QGNAQMLRL

-349 ADKTS
+349 ADKTG

-375 LLADLLVPM
+375 LLADLLAPM
-384 MNSLVSTADPDEMML
+384 MNSLVSTGDPDELML
-399 GMGDT
+399 GIDT
-404 SVRLSFLLTSGYIV
+404 SVRLSFMLTPGYIL
-418 AYLAGIM
+418 AYIAGILL
-425 VLGVING
+425 LGTLCG
-432 LLPAVVASRYQPI
+432 LLPAIVASRYEPI

-450 TLRRRNKMVMSKV
+450 TLRRRNKMVLSKV

-507 AKNYDAMKLFK
+507 ARDFDMMKLFK
-518 DKVEQLPF
+518 DKVEALPF

-535 IPGMINMTMGVK
+535 IPGLINMTMGIK
-547 VDEVHR
+547 VDEEHR
-553 VDMPVILCDSTYFK
+553 VNMPVILCDSTYFK

-579 PLVHSLWMSRSA
+579 PLTHSLWMSRSA
-591 FNAAA
+591 FNSAA

-631 EGEIN
+631 ESSQN
-636 PNGGVIVTRAEELH
+636 PNGGVIVTRAEELR
-650 YANCL
+650 YANCM
-655 LIGTTGEDRSYDEA
+655 LIGTTGEDDSYDKA

-675 EFRMET
+675 EYRLET

-692 FVHDIHRKMLAPVQ
+692 FVRDINRKTLAPVK

-746 VFGADVNS
+746 VFGSDVTH
-754 ETRRAVRSYMILVG
+754 ETWRNVRSYMVLTGI
-768 AACLIGIPPAVW
+768 ACAIGIPLAVW
-780 ASRLYLERFAY
+780 AARVYLERFAY
-791 RIEGY
+791 RVENY
-796 GWVFALA
+796 GWVFVVA
-803 VLISLAIAF
+803 VIISLAIAF

-819 LKAAKTNPST
+819 LKAAKTNPAI

>member
-70 ELEMNIPEVDA
+70 ELEMNIPEVEA
-81 ATHAAMLWQPIVR
+81 ATHMTLLWQPVIQNG
-94 EGNEPLQC
+94 EDLLQV
-102 SGMETDADFF
+102 SGIEADADFF
-112 RVFPQYHLV
+112 RVFPEYHLL
-121 EGSLNDFVS
+121 EGSLDDFVG
-130 KDDVLISESL
+130 KDDILISESL
-140 ARKIADQVGNDVKT
+140 SRKIAGQ
-154 NGNDIQTTGN
+154 
-164 DAQTTGKDAQ
+164 AGKD
-174 TTGND
+174 
-179 TSVTPG
+179 
-185 LTGSLIGKVINVDG
+185 LIGKTIKVDKE
-199 TDRTIK
+199 DRTVK
-205 GVYADFDGTFF
+205 GIFADFDEAYF
-216 MPYDII
+216 MPADII
-222 THISGAWGAGMER
+222 TNITASWAAGQGKAF
-235 NFGSIG
+235 NSIG
-241 NYTTWFRARDDADA
+241 NYTTWFRVREDADLA
-255 ADVRAKVKALLH
+255 EVQAKVKALLH
-267 KNYDPIWGAEK
+267 KNYDASWGAEK
-278 VDAWKV
+278 VDAWKAC
-284 YRMDEAFFITGN
+284 RMDEAFFFTGS

-302 QGNARMLRL
+302 TGNAQMLRL

-316 LLLLLSAIFNYVNLS
+316 LLLLLSAVFNYVNLS

-349 ADKTS
+349 AGKAG

-366 TAVCFGAAL
+366 TAVCFAAAL
-375 LLADLLVPM
+375 VLADLLAPM
-384 MNSLVSTADPDEMML
+384 VNSLVSTSDPDEMML
-399 GMGDT
+399 GIGDT
-404 SVRLSFLLTSGYIV
+404 SVRLSFLLTPGYIL
-418 AYLAGIM
+418 AYLAGIL
-425 VLGVING
+425 VLGVVNG
-432 LLPAVVASRYQPI
+432 LLPAFAASRYQPI

-450 TLRRRNKMVMSKV
+450 TLRRRSKMVMSKV

-471 SVFLIALA
+471 SVFLIAMA

-493 MHAATENLYYIEYS
+493 MHSATDNRFYIEYS
-507 AKNYDAMKLFK
+507 AQNYDAMKIFK

-526 VTKAGVGRG
+526 VTKVGVGRG
-535 IPGMINMTMGVK
+535 IPGMINMTMGIK
-547 VDEVHR
+547 VDEEHH
-553 VDMPVILCDSTYFK
+553 VDMPVILCDSTYFQ

-622 TDFPARPAS
+622 ADYPTRPAS
-631 EGEIN
+631 ESVQN
-636 PNGGVIVTRAEELH
+636 PNGGVIVTRVEELRYSH
-650 YANCL
+650 CL
-655 LIGTTGEDRSYDEA
+655 LIGTTGEDKSYEDR
-669 IRQAYR
+669 ILQAYR
-675 EFRMET
+675 EFRLET
-681 SGVEE
+681 TGVEE

-692 FVHDIHRKMLAPVQ
+692 FVRDINRKQLAPVQ

-746 VFGADVNS
+746 VFGSDVIQ
-754 ETRRAVRSYMILVG
+754 ETRRTVRSYMVLVG
-768 AACLIGIPPAVW
+768 VACLIGIPLAVW
-780 ASRLYLERFAY
+780 AARMYLERFAY

-796 GWVFALA
+796 GWVFVVA
-803 VLISLAIAF
+803 VVISLSIAF

-819 LKAAKTNPST
+819 LKAARTNPAV

>member
-55 LGTNEFLG
+55 LGTDEFLG

-70 ELEMNIPEVDA
+70 ELEMNIPEVQA
-81 ATHAAMLWQPIVR
+81 ATHLAMLWQPLIR
-94 EGNEPLQC
+94 EGNELLQC
-102 SGMETDADFF
+102 AGMEADADFF
-112 RVFPQYHLV
+112 KVFPEYHLV
-121 EGSLNDFVS
+121 EGSAEDFVG

-140 ARKIADQVGNDVKT
+140 ARKL
-154 NGNDIQTTGN
+154 
-164 DAQTTGKDAQ
+164 
-174 TTGND
+174 
-179 TSVTPG
+179 SVDG
-185 LTGSLIGKVINVDG
+185 DNLIGKIINVNES
-199 TDRTIK
+199 DRTIK
-205 GVYADFDGTFF
+205 GIFADFDGTFF

-222 THISGAWGAGMER
+222 THISATWAAEQER

-241 NYTTWFRARDDADA
+241 NYTTWFRVREDADP
-255 ADVRAKVKALLH
+255 ADVRAKVSALLH
-267 KNYDPIWGAEK
+267 KNYDPIWSAEK
-278 VDAWKV
+278 VNAWKA
-284 YRMDEAFFITGN
+284 YRMDEAFFTTGN

-302 QGNARMLRL
+302 QGNAQMLRL

-331 LALTGKRAKE
+331 LALTGKRSKE

-349 ADKTS
+349 ADKTG

-375 LLADLLVPM
+375 LLADLLAPM
-384 MNSLVSTADPDEMML
+384 MNSLVSTGDPDELML
-399 GMGDT
+399 GIGDT
-404 SVRLSFLLTSGYIV
+404 SVRLSFMMTPGYIL
-418 AYLAGIM
+418 AYIAGILL
-425 VLGVING
+425 LGTICG
-432 LLPAVVASRYQPI
+432 LLPAVVASRYEPI

-450 TLRRRNKMVMSKV
+450 TLRRRSKMVLSKV

-507 AKNYDAMKLFK
+507 ARDYDMMKLFK
-518 DKVEQLPF
+518 DKVEALPF

-535 IPGMINMTMGVK
+535 IPGLINMTMGIK
-547 VDEVHR
+547 VDEEHH

-579 PLVHSLWMSRSA
+579 PLTHSLWMSRSA

-622 TDFPARPAS
+622 TDYPTRPAS
-631 EGEIN
+631 ESSQN
-636 PNGGVIVTRAEELH
+636 PNGGVIVTRAEELR
-650 YANCL
+650 YANCM
-655 LIGTTGEDRSYDEA
+655 LIGTTGEDDSYDKA

-675 EFRMET
+675 EYRLET

-692 FVHDIHRKMLAPVQ
+692 FVRDINKKMLAPVK

-746 VFGADVNS
+746 VFGSDVTH
-754 ETRRAVRSYMILVG
+754 ETWRNVRSYMILVG
-768 AACLIGIPPAVW
+768 VACLVGIPLAVW
-780 ASRLYLERFAY
+780 AAQVYLQRFAY
-791 RIEGY
+791 RVENY
-796 GWVFALA
+796 GWVFVVA
-803 VLISLAIAF
+803 VIISLAISF

-819 LKAAKTNPST
+819 LKAAKTNPAV

>member
-55 LGTNEFLG
+55 LGTSEYLG

-70 ELEMNIPEVDA
+70 ELEMNIPEVHA
-81 ATHAAMLWQPIVR
+81 ATHVAMLWQPLIRQGDQV
-94 EGNEPLQC
+94 LQC
-102 SGMETDADFF
+102 AGMEADADFF
-112 RVFPQYHLV
+112 KVFPEYHLV
-121 EGSLNDFVS
+121 EGSAEDFVG
-130 KDDVLISESL
+130 KEDILISESL
-140 ARKIADQVGNDVKT
+140 ARKL
-154 NGNDIQTTGN
+154 
-164 DAQTTGKDAQ
+164 
-174 TTGND
+174 
-179 TSVTPG
+179 SVEG
-185 LTGSLIGKVINVDG
+185 DNLIGKVINVDQS
-199 TDRTIK
+199 DRTIK
-205 GVYADFDGTFF
+205 GVFADFDGTFF

-222 THISGAWGAGMER
+222 THISGTWAAEQER

-241 NYTTWFRARDDADA
+241 NYTTWFRVREDADPD
-255 ADVRAKVKALLH
+255 DVREKVKALLH
-267 KNYDPIWGAEK
+267 KNYDPVWSAEK
-278 VDAWKV
+278 VNAWKA
-284 YRMDEAFFITGN
+284 YRMDEAFFTTGN

-302 QGNARMLRL
+302 QGNAQMLKL

-349 ADKTS
+349 ADKTG

-375 LLADLLVPM
+375 LLADLLAPM
-384 MNSLVSTADPDEMML
+384 MNSLVSTGDPDELML
-399 GMGDT
+399 GIDT
-404 SVRLSFLLTSGYIV
+404 SVRLSFMLTPGYIL
-418 AYLAGIM
+418 AYIAGILL
-425 VLGVING
+425 LGTLCG
-432 LLPAVVASRYQPI
+432 LLPAIVASRYEPI

-450 TLRRRNKMVMSKV
+450 TLRRRNKMVLSKV

-507 AKNYDAMKLFK
+507 AQNYDMMKLFK

-535 IPGMINMTMGVK
+535 LPGLINMTMGIK
-547 VDEVHR
+547 VDEEHR

-579 PLVHSLWMSRSA
+579 PLTHSLWMSRSA

-596 VSDTSTVFPRR
+596 VSDTSTVFPRK

-631 EGEIN
+631 ESSQN
-636 PNGGVIVTRAEELH
+636 PNGGVIVTRAEELR
-650 YANCL
+650 YANCM
-655 LIGTTGEDRSYDEA
+655 LIGTTGEDDSYDKA

-675 EFRMET
+675 EYRLET

-692 FVHDIHRKMLAPVQ
+692 FVRDINRKMLAPVK

-746 VFGADVNS
+746 VFGSDVTH
-754 ETRRAVRSYMILVG
+754 ETWRNVRSYMVLTGI
-768 AACLIGIPPAVW
+768 ACAIGIPLAVW
-780 ASRLYLERFAY
+780 AARVYLERFAY
-791 RIEGY
+791 RVENY
-796 GWVFALA
+796 GWVFVVA
-803 VLISLAIAF
+803 VIISLAIAF

-819 LKAAKTNPST
+819 LKAAKTNPAI

>member
-1 MKSYLKFLS
+1 MNSYLKFLS
-10 RNKLYTAIE
+10 RNKLYTTIE

-48 QWKRTFV
+48 QWKGTFV
-55 LGTNEFLG
+55 LGTGEFLG

-70 ELEMNIPEVDA
+70 ELEMNIPEVQA
-81 ATHAAMLWQPIVR
+81 ATHVAMLWQPIIRNDGQLLSV
-94 EGNEPLQC
+94 
-102 SGMETDADFF
+102 SGMEADADFF
-112 RVFPQYHLV
+112 KVFPEYNLI
-121 EGSLNDFVS
+121 EGNTEDFVGMN
-130 KDDVLISESL
+130 DVLISESL
-140 ARKIADQVGNDVKT
+140 ARELSMG
-154 NGNDIQTTGN
+154 G
-164 DAQTTGKDAQ
+164 
-174 TTGND
+174 
-179 TSVTPG
+179 
-185 LTGSLIGKVINVDG
+185 GSLIGSIINVD
-199 TDRTIK
+199 DSERTIK
-205 GVYADFDGTFF
+205 GIFADFDGTFF

-222 THISGAWGAGMER
+222 THISGTWAAAQER

-241 NYTTWFRARDDADA
+241 NYTTWFRVREDADP

-267 KNYDPIWGAEK
+267 KNYDAIWSGEK
-278 VDAWKV
+278 VDSWKA
-284 YRMDEAFFITGN
+284 YRMDEAFFATGN

-302 QGNARMLRL
+302 QGNPQMLRL

-349 ADKTS
+349 ADKNS

-366 TAVCFGAAL
+366 TAVCFAAAL
-375 LLADLLVPM
+375 LLAALLAPM
-384 MNSLVSTADPDEMML
+384 MNSLVSTGDPDELML
-399 GMGDT
+399 GIGDT
-404 SVRLSFLLTSGYIV
+404 SVRLSFMITPGYIL
-418 AYLAGIM
+418 AYIAGILL
-425 VLGVING
+425 LGTICG
-432 LLPAVVASRYQPI
+432 LLPAIVASRYEPI

-450 TLRRRNKMVMSKV
+450 TLRRRNKMVLSKV

-479 LVMEVQMRHMLTRP
+479 VVMEVQMRHMLTRP
-493 MHAATENLYYIEYS
+493 MHSATENLYYIEYS
-507 AKNYDAMKLFK
+507 AQNYDQMKLFK

-535 IPGMINMTMGVK
+535 IPGLINMTMGVK
-547 VDEVHR
+547 VDEEHR
-553 VDMPVILCDSTYFK
+553 VDMPVIICDSTYFK

-579 PLVHSLWMSRSA
+579 PLTHSLWMSRSA

-622 TDFPARPAS
+622 TDYPTRPAS
-631 EGEIN
+631 ESNQN

-650 YANCL
+650 YSNCL
-655 LIGTTGEDRSYDEA
+655 LIGTTGEDESYDIA

-675 EFRMET
+675 DYRLET
-681 SGVEE
+681 AGVEE

-692 FVHDIHRKMLAPVQ
+692 FVRDINKKMLAPVQ
-706 RTLRLVELFAV
+706 RTLRLVELFAI

-746 VFGADVNS
+746 VFGSDVS
-754 ETRRAVRSYMILVG
+754 HETWRNVRSYMVLVG
-768 AACLIGIPPAVW
+768 VACLVGIPLAIW
-780 ASRLYLERFAY
+780 AARLYLERFAY

-796 GWVFALA
+796 GWVFVLA
-803 VLISLAIAF
+803 VVISLAIAF

-819 LKAAKTNPST
+819 LKAAKTNPAV